1 MVLFSVRVCV
11 WGGVSVKRCVCGVL
25 HRMLGDVIVIIVD
38 SGDELVTGEQ
48 W

>member
-11 WGGVSVKRCVCGVL
+11 WCGVSVKRCVCGVL
-25 HRMLGDVIVIIVD
+25 HRMLGDVIVIVII
-38 SGDELVTGEQ
+38 GDELVTGEQ